1 MSKVWDFIQQFEGR
15 QHEVMVYFHHV
26 LTMDLNL
33 EEKIRFGIPFYFGRS
48 WICYLNPI
56 KNHKV
61 ELAFVRGNELS
72 NIQGLLD
79 NKGRKQVYSIEF
91 EKVSDIPESV
101 IHEIIQ
107 EAILLD
113 ETTSYESKR
122 KSGKK

>member
-15 QHEVMVYFHHV
+15 QKEVMVYFHHV

-113 ETTSYESKR
+113 ETTAYESKR

>member
-1 MSKVWDFIQQFEGR
+1 MSKVWEFIQQFEGR
-15 QHEVMVYFHHV
+15 QREVMVYFHHL
-26 LTMDLNL
+26 LTMELNL

-56 KNHKV
+56 KNQKV

-79 NKGRKQVYSIEF
+79 NKGRKQVCSIEF
-91 EKVSDIPESV
+91 EKVSDIPESI

-113 ETTSYESKR
+113 ETTAYESKR
-122 KSGKK
+122 RGGKK

>member
-15 QHEVMVYFHHV
+15 QHEVMVYFHQL

-56 KNHKV
+56 KNQKV